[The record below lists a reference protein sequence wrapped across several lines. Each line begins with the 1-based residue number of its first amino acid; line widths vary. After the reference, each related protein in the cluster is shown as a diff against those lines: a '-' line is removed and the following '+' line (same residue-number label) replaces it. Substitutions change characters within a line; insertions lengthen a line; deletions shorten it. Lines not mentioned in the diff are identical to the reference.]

1 MVGEGCGEGW
11 GCIRPVLTV
20 FRKREDRKMLKC
32 FAQAGRFSELFSK
45 LSCWPFGLE
54 LYSKHFKLPFF
65 FFGWEQIGQNA
76 FGAVATLA
84 CKRFWK
90 KKSSRSGFSVYGGEY
105 CVQIRRTFHLV
116 GAARTLLCQNIKG
129 KHVKRHLFFLPL
141 L

>member
-11 GCIRPVLTV
+11 GRIRPMLTV

-65 FFGWEQIGQNA
+65 FFRLGTNRTECI
-76 FGAVATLA
+76 
-84 CKRFWK
+84 
-90 KKSSRSGFSVYGGEY
+90 RSCSNS
-105 CVQIRRTFHLV
+105 CVQTFLE
-116 GAARTLLCQNIKG
+116 K
-129 KHVKRHLFFLPL
+129 KVK
-141 L
+141 